1 MTILDKFLD
10 TVGLSRKD
18 ASGSTVSLSTNALNA
33 WLSDN
38 KVSDTRALGV
48 FNNWVY
54 ACIKAI
60 AEEIGRTQFILM
72 ESNSKGESPKDD
84 HELLDLLAA
93 VNTRQTGFELLYTV
107 ACHLEA
113 VGNAYILMDGV
124 ETEGQQPTA
133 LHILPPD
140 RVRMTIGATGVEKYI
155 FTTGAKIDSYEAY
168 QILHIKYPNP
178 RDMYKGVGTVQSI
191 ADWID
196 ADNYATEFNRKFF
209 KNGAHIGGFLKSD
222 SAWTSEQLE
231 YLQKSFE
238 GIYKGVDNAYKTA
251 ALPKGTEF
259 TPAQQSQKEMDFTE
273 GQRLTRD
280 KILAGFRVPAV
291 VLGLGAG
298 ESLNRATAEAA
309 HYVFM
314 ARTIKPKMQLITD
327 YLNEFLVPLFGDNI
341 YLTFVD
347 PVPENREA
355 LMAEMTAALGGQPV
369 MSVNEARERYF
380 GEAPIQNGDAVMTTF
395 SSVPLGKPVGK
406 KEQAEPVIKTNGGKP
421 SKRVTKFARAANKRK
436 EIAGDLAERTAEII
450 AKHQQKLA
458 DIRHKSIIDLSHE
471 EYDALHKNFVVRVE
485 PYAKLLGSKMRQ
497 HNDNVFTEIEEN
509 LAKLV
514 KDNNPN
520 DLFDL
525 EKADKELLKLAA
537 PVLTDLFSKEADAA
551 NSLLNGKAIK
561 ENTPF
566 KKKTDDENDYLT
578 PEAREALEKFYKLFA
593 EHYNKTTALLLKD
606 TIAEGLAE
614 GESLDQLVDRVSTI
628 RGFSDEARAELV
640 ARTETFRIANYATR
654 ESWNQSGVVQ
664 SLKWYT
670 ADSEACAFCDE
681 LDGKVVGIE
690 QNFLELGDTLSASN
704 GTTMEIGYADV
715 SGGALHP
722 NCRCYIRPED
732 ISI

>member
-1 MTILDKFLD
+1 MNILDKALGV
-10 TVGLSRKD
+10 VGLLRKSASYTTNLTTD
-18 ASGSTVSLSTNALNA
+18 ALSVWLNET
-33 WLSDN
+33 
-38 KVSDTRALGV
+38 KVSDSRALGV

-72 ESNSKGESPKDD
+72 EVKSDGDSAKDE
-84 HELLDLLAA
+84 HPLLDLLAA
-93 VNTRQTGFELLYTV
+93 VNTRQTGFELLYTI

-113 VGNAYILMDGV
+113 TGNAYIVLDGV
-124 ETEGQQPTA
+124 ESEGQTPTA
-133 LHILPPD
+133 LHLLPPD
-140 RVRMTIGATGVEKYI
+140 RVKMNIGALGVEEYVFSNGNSTKTFYP
-155 FTTGAKIDSYEAY
+155 Y

-178 RDMYKGVGTVQSI
+178 RDQYKGIGTVQAI

-222 SAWTSEQLE
+222 SAWTAEQLE

-280 KILAGFRVPAV
+280 KILAGFRVPHI

-298 ESLNRATAEAA
+298 ESLNRATADAA

-314 ARTIKPKMQLITD
+314 SRTIKPKMQLICD
-327 YLNEFLVPLFGDNI
+327 YLNEFLVPLFGENI

-347 PVPENREA
+347 PVPDNREG
-355 LMAEMTAALGGQPV
+355 LMAEMTAAVGGQPV

-380 GEAPIQNGDAVMTTF
+380 NAPPIQNGDAVMTSF
-395 SSVPLGKPVGK
+395 STIPLGKPEEK
-406 KEQAEPVIKTNGGKP
+406 AHAAKQKTGGGKP
-421 SKRVTKFARAANKRK
+421 THRKTKHARAATKRK
-436 EIAGDLAERTAEII
+436 EIAEELAAKTAEVLE
-450 AKHQQKLA
+450 KHKEKLA
-458 DIRHKSIIDLSHE
+458 KIATKSITDLSHE

-485 PYAKLLGSKMRQ
+485 PYAKLLGAKVRQ
-497 HNDNVFTEIEEN
+497 HNDNVFAEIEES
-509 LAKLV
+509 LAEIV
-514 KDNNPN
+514 KAEKQPQ
-520 DLFDL
+520 LFDL
-525 EKADKELLKLAA
+525 EKANEALKKLAA
-537 PVLTDLFSKEADAA
+537 PVLNDLFNKEANAAA
-551 NSLLNGKAIK
+551 NLLDGKAVK
-561 ENTPF
+561 EITPF
-566 KKKTDDENDYLT
+566 KKSDDDELDDYLT
-578 PEAREALEKFYKLFA
+578 PEARKALEKFYGLFA
-593 EHYNKTTALLLKD
+593 DHYNKTTALLLKD

-614 GESLDQLVDRVSTI
+614 GESLSQLVDRVSTI

-640 ARTETFRIANYATR
+640 ARTESFRIANFATR
-654 ESWNQSGVVQ
+654 ESWNQSGVVK

-681 LDGKVVGIE
+681 LDGKIVDIE
-690 QNFLELGDTLSASN
+690 ENFLELGDTLTANN
-704 GTTMEIGYADV
+704 GQSLDISYADV

-722 NCRCYIRPED
+722 NCRCYIRPEE
-732 ISI
+732 IEV